1 VNDNTVTSNKS
12 LDLNFSIQNVR
23 SLNIATKNLIT
34 DQKLLAITKLG
45 SDIIF
50 LADLRLNSLKQI
62 TACKEI
68 VKSLYILGYKFIF
81 NSPVANRGV
90 GFRFSINF
98 QFTTQLGTRMV
109 IIYFWTSS
117 IRS

>member
-1 VNDNTVTSNKS
+1 MHVNDNTVTSNKS

-50 LADLRLNSLKQI
+50 LADLRLNSLNKLPH
-62 TACKEI
+62 
-68 VKSLYILGYKFIF
+68 VKK
-81 NSPVANRGV
+81 
-90 GFRFSINF
+90 
-98 QFTTQLGTRMV
+98 
-109 IIYFWTSS
+109 
-117 IRS
+117 